1 MTVSNVAWPPYLS
14 PSASG
19 SRSHAALRLSR
30 GSGTAL
36 PSQACL
42 SLVDACPIDPHAH
55 APARL
60 SGSLGRPTPTRSPRH
75 GRSQSYTSSP
85 VAEAAKAMRHPHVCS
100 PRTPWPLAPSA
111 RAAAWSAPAGGGVR
125 ACAACFYSGA
135 LTSKAVVVPDL
146 AWHGARSH
154 IPLLHFNYKIY
165 M

>member
-1 MTVSNVAWPPYLS
+1 VAAVPLALGLGFSVARCPAVVSRIRHDAAKPSLS
-14 PSASG
+14 
-19 SRSHAALRLSR
+19 
-30 GSGTAL
+30 
-36 PSQACL
+36 
-42 SLVDACPIDPHAH
+42 ACPLCPFVMPDRSTRPR
-55 APARL
+55 ARA
-60 SGSLGRPTPTRSPRH
+60 SVRLGRPTPTRSPRH